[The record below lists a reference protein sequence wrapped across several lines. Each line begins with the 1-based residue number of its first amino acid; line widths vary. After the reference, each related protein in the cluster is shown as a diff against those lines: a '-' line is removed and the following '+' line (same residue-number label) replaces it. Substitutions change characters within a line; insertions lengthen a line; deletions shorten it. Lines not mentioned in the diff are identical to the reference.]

1 MKPSSIKWID
11 RRIGVIICFLLS
23 TWQSIFSF
31 SKKDKPT
38 NKVLFIK
45 LIEQGASVLAYSALK
60 EAVDKVGKKN
70 VYFLVFEENKPIL
83 DFLNVLEPSNIIV
96 IRNNGYHSFIL
107 DLLKALQFI
116 RKHKI
121 DSCIDMEFFSRA
133 SAIIAYLSG
142 AKKRVGLYS
151 FTSEHPYR
159 GKLITHKIHYNPYVH
174 VSNYYLMLVRALK
187 EEEAN
192 EPLLKT
198 PVDQFKV
205 ENPSASM
212 PEKHLNAVKDKL
224 GESAVGKKLIVLN
237 PNASD
242 MLPLRK
248 WETAN
253 FEALA
258 KKIQELEQNYYIVF
272 TGVEKERKQIEALT
286 ANLNKE
292 NCCNLAGKTSLE
304 ELMALY
310 QLSAAVVTN
319 DSGPAH
325 FASLFKT
332 QVIVL
337 FGPETPDLFAPI
349 GDTIHVIYKQ
359 LACSPC
365 VNVFNHRFSPCTNN
379 VCMQNISVNEVFE
392 KLKTVLK

>member
-11 RRIGVIICFLLS
+11 RRVGVIICFLLS
-23 TWQSIFSF
+23 LWQSIFSS
-31 SKKDKPT
+31 SKSSKPT
-38 NKVLFIK
+38 KRILFIK

-60 EAVDKVGKKN
+60 EAVEKVGREN

-83 DFLNVLEPSNIIV
+83 DFLNVLKPSNVIV
-96 IRNNGYHSFIL
+96 VRNVGYFSFVI
-107 DLLKALQFI
+107 DLIKGLSFI
-116 RKHKI
+116 RKQKI

-133 SAIIAYLSG
+133 SAIIAHLSG

-174 VSNYYLMLVRALK
+174 VSNYYLMLVRAL
-187 EEEAN
+187 EEQQVN

-198 PVDQFKV
+198 PTSNFRV
-205 ENPSASM
+205 ENPSAHM
-212 PEKHLNAVKDKL
+212 PEIHLKTVKTKIGD
-224 GESAVGKKLIVLN
+224 AATGKRLIILN

-248 WETAN
+248 WESSN
-253 FEALA
+253 FKVLA
-258 KKIQELEQNYYIVF
+258 ERIQELGEDYFIVF
-272 TGVEKERKQIEALT
+272 TGVESERKEIELLST
-286 ANLNKE
+286 ELEPQNY
-292 NCCNLAGKTSLE
+292 CNLAGETSLE

-310 QLSAAVVTN
+310 QLSSAVVTN

-325 FASLFKT
+325 FASMFKT
-332 QVIVL
+332 SIIVL
-337 FGPETPDLFAPI
+337 FGPETPELFAPI
-349 GDTIHVIYKQ
+349 GNDIHVVYKN

-379 VCMQNISVNEVFE
+379 VCMQSIGVEEVFE
-392 KLKTVLK
+392 KLKSILK